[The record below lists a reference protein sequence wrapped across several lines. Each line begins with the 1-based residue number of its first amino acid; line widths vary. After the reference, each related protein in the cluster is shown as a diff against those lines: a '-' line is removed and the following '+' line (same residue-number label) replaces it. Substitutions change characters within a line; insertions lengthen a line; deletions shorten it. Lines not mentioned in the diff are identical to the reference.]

1 MSGAQDDAAEKNH
14 EPTPQKLEESREKGD
29 VAKSADLG
37 AAAAYL
43 GLMAAL
49 LGQGEQMMRGAAEAL
64 NIFLSGPDLLEGR
77 LLGPG
82 GPAIAAEIIGN
93 LASAVSPLFFV
104 PAMAVIA
111 AYVAQR
117 AIAPSLTKI
126 EPKLSRISLLSNAK
140 QKFGVTGMVEF
151 LKTFIKMTAVTT
163 ALAVFLSARTDYFAG
178 MFAADARAIPREI
191 MHIGVGLLAVI
202 CAIAAMIGFGDAA
215 WQNFDHKRRLRMSD
229 QEMKDEYK
237 KSEGDPH
244 LKYERRRRGRE
255 IATNQMLSDVP
266 KADVVVVNPT
276 HYAVALKWARTRGA
290 APICVAKGTGDVAA
304 RIREAA
310 IRAGVPI
317 HPDPPTA
324 RLLYAEVEI
333 GDEIQPDH
341 FVAVA
346 AAIRFAD
353 QIRAQARARGW

>member
-1 MSGAQDDAAEKNH
+1 MSGGQDDAAEKNH
-14 EPTPQKLEESREKGD
+14 EPTPQKLEESRKKGD

-49 LGQGEQMMRGAAEAL
+49 LGQGEKALRGVGESL
-64 NIFLSGPDLLEGR
+64 TIFLSGPDLLAGR

-82 GPAIAAEIIGN
+82 GPAIAAEIVGGVVG
-93 LASAVSPLFFV
+93 AVSPLFFV
-104 PAMAVIA
+104 PAMAVLAVYI
-111 AYVAQR
+111 AQR

-126 EPKLSRISLLSNAK
+126 EPKLSRISLISNAK
-140 QKFGVTGMVEF
+140 NKFGTTGMVEF
-151 LKTFIKMTAVTT
+151 LKTFIKMSAVSA
-163 ALAVFLSARTDYFAG
+163 ALAIYLSARTDYFLG
-178 MFAADARAIPREI
+178 MFAANPRAIPREI
-191 MHIGVGLLAVI
+191 MQIGVGLLAVI
-202 CAIAAMIGFGDAA
+202 CAIAAIIGAADAA
-215 WQNFDHKRRLRMSD
+215 WQKFDHSRKLRMSD
-229 QEMKDEYK
+229 QEMKDEFK

-244 LKYERRRRGRE
+244 FKHERRRRGRE
-255 IATNQMLSDVP
+255 IATNQMLADVP

-290 APICVAKGTGDVAA
+290 APICVAKGTDDVAA

-310 IRAGVPI
+310 IEAGVPI

-324 RLLYAEVEI
+324 RLLHAEVEI
-333 GDEIQPDH
+333 GDEIHPDH
-341 FVAVA
+341 FAAVA